1 MMNPTTR
8 MTALLGAMRRER
20 NGAVADA
27 MRPVGTPYGLNYGVS
42 LPTLRMLARAETPD
56 YDFAKYLAL
65 QDVRE
70 LRLAAYHIADPA
82 RLTEAEYPFWGE
94 GIVNSELAEEAAF
107 TLLHRV
113 PDFPNLFERWTAP
126 DMPWSLQYAALMAA
140 SRLAEPDPAWI
151 GRALETL
158 HRAAERA
165 ESADAVCS
173 KEQALLIARGAVALL
188 VRIASGHEEN
198 RQVGPRAVG
207 SVGDLHAG
215 NYLRGELSWQL
226 GI

>member
-1 MMNPTTR
+1 M
-8 MTALLGAMRRER
+8 
-20 NGAVADA
+20 
-27 MRPVGTPYGLNYGVS
+27 
-42 LPTLRMLARAETPD
+42 
-56 YDFAKYLAL
+56 
-65 QDVRE
+65 
-70 LRLAAYHIADPA
+70 
-82 RLTEAEYPFWGE
+82 
-94 GIVNSELAEEAAF
+94 AEEAAF

-198 RQVGPRAVG
+198 RQVVLRAVG
-207 SVGDLHAG
+207 SVGDLHAE
-215 NYLRGELSWQL
+215 NYLREELSWQL
-226 GI
+226 EI